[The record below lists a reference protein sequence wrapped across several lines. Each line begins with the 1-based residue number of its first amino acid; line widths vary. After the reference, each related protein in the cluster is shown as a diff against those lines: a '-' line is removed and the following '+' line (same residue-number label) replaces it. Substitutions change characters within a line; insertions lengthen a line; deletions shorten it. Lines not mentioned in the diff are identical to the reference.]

1 MPVQTTEPIQLIE
14 CAGKRTVGPQSFARY
29 LVGRFLAFR
38 ELLLVAIIA
47 AACIGMS
54 FHPEPFL
61 TRGNILMILLSV
73 SVAAIVGIGMTVL
86 LVSGGFD
93 LSVGS
98 TFAMAG
104 AVTGLL
110 IVKCALP
117 IPVAMLGGLVA
128 AAFVGLCNGLIVAK
142 IGINPFITTLAMMGI
157 VRGAMQVIT
166 DGKDVV
172 GLPKTFN
179 VIGMGKIFGVQY
191 PIVISLALVLVGDL
205 LLRKTRFFRQNYYIG
220 GNEKAA
226 VLSGIAVNR
235 LKIFNYILTAA
246 LAGLAGM
253 ISTARFGA
261 AALTAGV
268 DLELNVIT
276 GVIIGGASLK
286 GGEGTVLGS
295 FLGVLLMGIV
305 TPALNHLG
313 VDVYWQM
320 LATGAILLGAVM
332 IDTLAK
338 RRRT

>member
-1 MPVQTTEPIQLIE
+1 MPHQSIEPTQILDY
-14 CAGKRTVGPQSFARY
+14 AGKSTPRPPSFVAR
-29 LVGRFLAFR
+29 LATRLLAFR

-47 AACIGMS
+47 AACLGMA
-54 FHPEPFL
+54 FHPERFL
-61 TRGNILMILLSV
+61 TTGSILAILLNV
-73 SVAAIVGIGMTVL
+73 SVAAIIGIGMTVL

-98 TFAMAG
+98 TFAMTG

-110 IVKCALP
+110 MVKYGLP
-117 IPVAMLGGLVA
+117 VPIAILLGLAVA
-128 AAFVGLCNGLIVAK
+128 ALIGLFNGLIVAK
-142 IGINPFITTLAMMGI
+142 VGINPFITTLAMMGI

-172 GLPKTFN
+172 GLPKSFN
-179 VIGMGKIFGVQY
+179 VIGQGKILGVQH
-191 PIVISLALVLVGDL
+191 PILISLALVLLGDL

-226 VLSGIAVNR
+226 TLSGIPVNQI
-235 LKIFNYILTAA
+235 KIFNYVLTAA
-246 LAGLAGM
+246 LAGLAGI

-261 AALTAGV
+261 AALTAGA

-295 FLGVLLMGIV
+295 FLGILLMGIV

-320 LATGAILLGAVM
+320 LATGAILLTAVL
-332 IDTLAK
+332 IDTLS
-338 RRRT
+338 RRRRS